1 MKLRKSETMVKS
13 GRGEVKNNRNLMD
26 SFKEPLL
33 DNMPGHKLFNIALE
47 YEGNGLKEEAIKVYK
62 DSINEGC
69 MEAAINLG
77 VILMYGNRVESSEA
91 SGFFL
96 MAACKGY
103 SAGYRNLAQMFVK
116 QILPGGN
123 EAAAEYYLKAANMG
137 DARAQCNYA
146 IMCKNGKG
154 VKKNSSESIIW
165 LHKSAENGYYRA
177 QALLAE
183 MYLNGDG
190 VYKDV
195 DKAVELYVK
204 AADNGSPIAA
214 YTLAMMF
221 LEGKDVER
229 NEKFGRQML
238 DRAVELGYS
247 KADYE
252 AGLIAESE
260 NDYVRAVYLYS
271 EGANKGEPGCIRK
284 LYDLGYFER
293 ADSVS
298 SVSLNTDYES
308 E

>member
-1 MKLRKSETMVKS
+1 MVK
-13 GRGEVKNNRNLMD
+13 KNDLMD
-26 SFKEPLL
+26 YYREPLP
-33 DNMPGHKLFNIALE
+33 DKTPGSKMFNIALQYDE
-47 YEGNGLKEEAIKVYK
+47 NGLVDEAIKVYK
-62 DSINEGC
+62 DAINEGNL
-69 MEAAINLG
+69 EAAINLG
-77 VILMYGNRVESSEA
+77 VILMYGNKTDCCNAAGLFLYAASKGLSS
-91 SGFFL
+91 
-96 MAACKGY
+96 
-103 SAGYRNLAQMFVK
+103 GYRNLAQMYIK
-116 QILPGGN
+116 NILPGGN

-154 VKKNSSESIIW
+154 VKKNSAEGIKW

-183 MYLNGDG
+183 MYYTGDG
-190 VYKDV
+190 VYKDI
-195 DKAVELYVK
+195 DTAVEWYVR
-204 AADNGSPIAA
+204 AAENGSPVAA

-221 LEGKDVER
+221 LEGKDIEK
-229 NEKFGRQML
+229 NEQFGKQML

-260 NDYVRAVYLYS
+260 NDYVKAVYLYS

-284 LYDLGYFER
+284 LYDLGYYDR
-293 ADSVS
+293 ADNVS
-298 SVSLNTDYES
+298 SVSLNTDYET